1 LFEAV
6 AGGLTGATG
15 VRTIR
20 AMGVR
25 LGVLLLVVVISSG
38 CAGGGGG
45 DDAAFVETRAPAG
58 QAPELIPGGE
68 AGEPVAPRGVSLQ
81 VELRDGAGDVR
92 GRATLRPAARKST
105 VLELELPGGESVWWG
120 AALRPGTC
128 TKPAHGRPFSFFLRS
143 ARVDRPFAQLTRTR
157 WALDVYPDAGARPSL
172 CAAHAGPQA
181 LPAPTAVVAEAGA
194 GRVRDDEHIVVELRS
209 RKTGAVAGRAVVS
222 RDPETYRAIVR
233 VVHSRA
239 GMVAP
244 SARLRPGTCSVL
256 AAARNLPLEIGLVGR
271 SSASA
276 PVRGVSVTSLD
287 IPFRRFLEQAYAI
300 EVDRDGHGADVYSC
314 GNVLPLPP
322 EERRG

>member
-1 LFEAV
+1 
-6 AGGLTGATG
+6 
-15 VRTIR
+15 
-20 AMGVR
+20 MGVR
-25 LGVLLLVVVISSG
+25 VLAVLVLALGLASG
-38 CAGGGGG
+38 CSGGDDDGGGGAVFEERP
-45 DDAAFVETRAPAG
+45 AALGE
-58 QAPELIPGGE
+58 QPELTPSSDE
-68 AGEPVAPRGVSLQ
+68 EQPTVARGVSLQ
-81 VELRDGAGDVR
+81 VELRDGAGTVR
-92 GRATLRPAARKST
+92 GRATLRPAGGRKAT
-105 VLELELPGGESVWWG
+105 VLELELPGGEGVWWG

-143 ARVDRPFAQLTRTR
+143 ARVDRPFAELSRTR

-181 LPAPTAVVAEAGA
+181 LPAPTAVVPDAGS
-194 GRVRDDEHIVVELRS
+194 GRVRDHRIVVDLRS
-209 RKTGAVAGRAVVS
+209 RKTGAVEGRAVVS

-244 SARLRPGTCSVL
+244 SARLRPGTCTVL
-256 AAARNLPLEIGLVGR
+256 AAARNLPLEVGLVER
-271 SSASA
+271 AAESAPA

-314 GNVLPLPP
+314 GNVLP
-322 EERRG
+322 R